1 MKILVTGGAG
11 YIGSHTCIELLELG
25 HKVLVLDNLSNSKL
39 NALHKIAKIAN
50 IRLNTNQDKDNEHDF
65 SFIQI
70 DIRDKES
77 LKKVF
82 ARNRVDAVMH
92 FAGLKS
98 VNKSI
103 EKPTEYYENN
113 VIGSNNLFEVMKK
126 FHCKTIVFSSSAT
139 VYGDSYKIPIKENFL
154 LSPTN
159 PYGKSKVAIE
169 ELLQNLF
176 ELDNSW
182 HIGILRYFNPVG
194 AHKSGIIGEDPTNIP
209 NNLMPYIMKVASN
222 QLKTLSVYGD
232 DYDTHDGTGVRDY
245 IHVVDLALAHTKI
258 LDVLMEKPQVLT
270 INIGTGVGY
279 SVLDIVKT
287 FEKVSNKKISY
298 KVVARRAGD
307 VHMYCADPSFAKEKL
322 GWEAQ
327 YNLDD
332 MCQDSW
338 NYKLNNL

>member
-1 MKILVTGGAG
+1 MKILVTGGTG

-25 HKVLVLDNLSNSKL
+25 HKVLVLDNLNNSRL
-39 NALHKIAKIAN
+39 NVLYKVSKVVN
-50 IRLNTNQDKDNEHDF
+50 IKLNTNKDKEHDF

-70 DIRDKES
+70 DMRDKES
-77 LKKVF
+77 LDRVF
-82 ARNRVDAVMH
+82 ARNRVDAVIH

-98 VNKSI
+98 VNESI

-113 VIGSNNLFEVMKK
+113 VIGSINLFEVMKQ
-126 FHCKTIVFSSSAT
+126 FNCKTIVFSSSAT
-139 VYGDSYKIPIKENFL
+139 VYGDSHKIPIKESFP

-176 ELDNSW
+176 ESDNRW

-194 AHKSGIIGEDPTNIP
+194 AHKSRLIGEDPTGIP
-209 NNLMPYIMKVASN
+209 NNLMPYIMKVASG
-222 QLKTLSVYGD
+222 QLETLSVFGD

-245 IHVVDLALAHTKI
+245 IHVMDLAIAHTKI
-258 LDVLMEKPQVLT
+258 LDLLVKKPQVLT
-270 INIGTGVGY
+270 INIGTGIGY
-279 SVLDIVKT
+279 SVLDIVKA
-287 FEKVSNKKISY
+287 FEKASNKKILY
-298 KVVARRAGD
+298 KVVGRREGD
-307 VHMYCADPSFAKEKL
+307 VDICYADPSFAKEKL
-322 GWEAQ
+322 GWEAK
-327 YNLDD
+327 YTLDD

>member
-1 MKILVTGGAG
+1 MKILVTGGVG

-25 HKVLVLDNLSNSKL
+25 HKVLVLDNLSNSNL
-39 NALHKIAKIAN
+39 NTLRKISKIVN
-50 IRLNTNQDKDNEHDF
+50 IRLNTNKDKEHDF

-70 DIRDKES
+70 DMRDKES
-77 LKKVF
+77 LDRVF
-82 ARNRVDAVMH
+82 ARNRVDAVIH

-98 VNKSI
+98 VNESI

-113 VIGSNNLFEVMKK
+113 VIGSINLFEVMKQ
-126 FHCKTIVFSSSAT
+126 FNCKTIVFSSSAT
-139 VYGDSYKIPIKENFL
+139 VYGDSHKIPIKESFP

-176 ELDNSW
+176 ESDNGW

-194 AHKSGIIGEDPTNIP
+194 AHKSRLIGEDPTGIP
-209 NNLMPYIMKVASN
+209 NNLMPYIMKVASG
-222 QLKTLSVYGD
+222 QLETLSVFGD

-245 IHVVDLALAHTKI
+245 IHVMDLAMAHTKI
-258 LDVLMEKPQVLT
+258 LDLLVKKPQVLT
-270 INIGTGVGY
+270 INIGTGIGY
-279 SVLDIVKT
+279 SVLDIVKA
-287 FEKVSNKKISY
+287 FEKASNKKILY
-298 KVVARRAGD
+298 KVVGRREGD
-307 VHMYCADPSFAKEKL
+307 VDICYADPSFTKEKL
-322 GWEAQ
+322 GWEAK
-327 YNLDD
+327 YTLGD

>member
-11 YIGSHTCIELLELG
+11 YIGSHACIELLELG

-39 NALHKIAKIAN
+39 DVLHKVSKIVN

-98 VNKSI
+98 VNESI

-113 VIGSNNLFEVMKK
+113 VIGSINLFEVMKQ
-126 FHCKTIVFSSSAT
+126 FNCKTIVFSSSAT
-139 VYGDSYKIPIKENFL
+139 VYGDSHKIPIKESFP

-176 ELDNSW
+176 ESDNGW

-194 AHKSGIIGEDPTNIP
+194 AHKSRLIGEDPTGIP
-209 NNLMPYIMKVASN
+209 NNLMPYIMKVASG
-222 QLKTLSVYGD
+222 QLETLSVFGD

-245 IHVVDLALAHTKI
+245 IHVMDLAMVHTKI
-258 LDVLMEKPQVLT
+258 LDVLMKKPQILT
-270 INIGTGVGY
+270 INVGTGIGY
-279 SVLDIVKT
+279 SVLDIVKA
-287 FEKVSNKKISY
+287 FEKASNKKIAY
-298 KVVARRAGD
+298 KVVGRRAGD
-307 VHMYCADPSFAKEKL
+307 VDICYADPSFTKEKL
-322 GWEAQ
+322 GWEAK
-327 YNLDD
+327 YTLDD

>member
-1 MKILVTGGAG
+1 MKILITGGVG

-39 NALHKIAKIAN
+39 NVLHKVSKIVN
-50 IRLNTNQDKDNEHDF
+50 IRLNTNKDKEHDF
-65 SFIQI
+65 SFIQV
-70 DIRDKES
+70 DMRDKES
-77 LKKVF
+77 LDRVF
-82 ARNRVDAVMH
+82 TRNRVDAVIH

-98 VNKSI
+98 VNESI

-113 VIGSNNLFEVMKK
+113 VISSINLFEVMKQ
-126 FHCKTIVFSSSAT
+126 FNCKKIVFSSSAT
-139 VYGDSYKIPIKENFL
+139 VYGDSHKIPIKESFP

-176 ELDNSW
+176 ESDNGW

-194 AHKSGIIGEDPTNIP
+194 AHKSRLIGEDPAGIP
-209 NNLMPYIMKVASN
+209 NNLMPYIMKVASG
-222 QLKTLSVYGD
+222 QLETLSVFGD

-245 IHVVDLALAHTKI
+245 IHVMDLAIAHTKI
-258 LDVLMEKPQVLT
+258 LDLLVKKPQVLT
-270 INIGTGVGY
+270 INIGTGIGY
-279 SVLDIVKT
+279 SVLDIVKA
-287 FEKVSNKKISY
+287 FEKASNKKIVY
-298 KVVARRAGD
+298 KVVGRREGD
-307 VHMYCADPSFAKEKL
+307 VDICYADPSFTKEKL
-322 GWEAQ
+322 GWEAK
-327 YNLDD
+327 YTLDD

>member
-1 MKILVTGGAG
+1 MKILVTGGVG

-39 NALHKIAKIAN
+39 NVLHKVSKIVN
-50 IRLNTNQDKDNEHDF
+50 IRLNTNKDKEHDF

-70 DIRDKES
+70 DMRDKES
-77 LKKVF
+77 LKRVF
-82 ARNRVDAVMH
+82 AMNRVDAVIH

-98 VNKSI
+98 VNESI
-103 EKPTEYYENN
+103 EKPTKYYENN
-113 VIGSNNLFEVMKK
+113 VIGSINLFEVMKQ
-126 FHCKTIVFSSSAT
+126 FNCKTIVFSSSAT
-139 VYGDSYKIPIKENFL
+139 VYGDSHKIPIKESFP

-176 ELDNSW
+176 KSDNGW

-194 AHKSGIIGEDPTNIP
+194 AHKSKLIGEDPTGIP
-209 NNLMPYIMKVASN
+209 NNLMPYIMKVASG
-222 QLKTLSVYGD
+222 QLKTLSVFGD

-245 IHVVDLALAHTKI
+245 IHVIDLAMAHTKI
-258 LDVLMEKPQVLT
+258 LDVLVKKPQILT
-270 INIGTGVGY
+270 INIGTGIGY
-279 SVLDIVKT
+279 SVLDMVKA
-287 FEKVSNKKISY
+287 FEKASNKKIVY
-298 KVVARRAGD
+298 KVVGRREGD
-307 VHMYCADPSFAKEKL
+307 VDICYADPSFTKEKL
-322 GWEAQ
+322 GWEAK
-327 YNLDD
+327 YTLDD